1 MQTLFVYGT
10 LMEGFHNRRLLSD
23 IDFTSKRVKAKDVT
37 LYDVGHFPALV
48 DGTDTIEGELLEFS
62 DEVFKEILPRLDRL
76 EGYRE
81 DDKLNSLYLRMPID
95 LEVDGQDV
103 RSVAYWWNNSVGNL
117 IRISPDFSSYNDY
130 ITYKQSL

>member
-1 MQTLFVYGT
+1 MKKLFISQPMSGLTDKEILEVRQ
-10 LMEGFHNRRLLSD
+10 NA
-23 IDFTSKRVKAKDVT
+23 IKA
-37 LYDVGHFPALV
+37 A
-48 DGTDTIEGELLEFS
+48 IEFS